1 VNDTNLFVTVTID
14 EISVKVDMKV
24 EHFLVWFKVNRYS
37 SQILSILLIIY
48 HYVSCVYNS
57 V

>member
-1 VNDTNLFVTVTID
+1 VNDTNLFVTVTMD
-14 EISVKVDMKV
+14 EITVKVDMKV

-48 HYVSCVYNS
+48 H
-57 V
+57 